1 MRYWLTICL
10 VIAGACSYA
19 QQDTIHVYFDA
30 KSNELNSAA
39 FQTIDSNIYYDI
51 LVKGTPAG
59 IIGYADYP
67 GNSKANTELAQ
78 ARAQTVVAYLLSM
91 GMNETDIQ
99 AIDGVLPG
107 DKKSK
112 ISIPENRRVDIIVGG
127 FKIPFDKT
135 LPIKQSPNPSVTT
148 ISEKGEIIRLE
159 KLEFEPGTANIK
171 SDTDP
176 ALEQLLQSMKENE
189 QITIQIEGHVCC
201 INLYTLPANPTKKD
215 LAFQQVVEEEAILL
229 SLKRAQKVREYLAK
243 NGISKNRMK
252 AKGLGYSVPVYET
265 DGKTINQ
272 KRNRRVEIRIL
283 EK

>member
-10 VIAGACSYA
+10 IIAGACCHA

-30 KSNELNSAA
+30 KSAELNSAA
-39 FQTIDSNIYYDI
+39 FQTIDSNLYYDI

-67 GNSKANTELAQ
+67 GNSKANIELAQ

-99 AIDGVLPG
+99 AVDGVLSG

-127 FKIPFDKT
+127 FKIPFDNT
-135 LPIKQSPNPSVTT
+135 LPVKQAPNPSSTA
-148 ISEKGEIIRLE
+148 ISDKAEIIRLE
-159 KLEFEPGTANIK
+159 KLEFEPGTTNIK
-171 SDTDP
+171 GDTDP
-176 ALEQLLQSMKENE
+176 ALEQLLQRMKENE
-189 QITIQIEGHVCC
+189 QITIQVEGHVCC
-201 INLYTLPANPTKKD
+201 INLYTLPAKPGKRD
-215 LAFQQVVEEEAILL
+215 LAFQQVVEEEAMLL

-252 AKGLGYSVPVYET
+252 VKGFGFSVPVYEA
-265 DGKTINQ
+265 DGKTIIQ
-272 KRNRRVEIRIL
+272 RRNRRVEIRIL